1 MYEKTM
7 HMLSDVMTLDQQGQI
22 YSRVIKKKKEGEKG
36 KERGKREP
44 IPLRRAKSVFNILRL
59 KDKRDD

>member
-1 MYEKTM
+1 MYEKAMWT
-7 HMLSDVMTLDQQGQI
+7 LSDVMTLDQQGQI
-22 YSRVIKKKKEGEKG
+22 YSRVLKKKKERKEG

-44 IPLRRAKSVFNILRL
+44 IRLKRTKSVFSTWRL